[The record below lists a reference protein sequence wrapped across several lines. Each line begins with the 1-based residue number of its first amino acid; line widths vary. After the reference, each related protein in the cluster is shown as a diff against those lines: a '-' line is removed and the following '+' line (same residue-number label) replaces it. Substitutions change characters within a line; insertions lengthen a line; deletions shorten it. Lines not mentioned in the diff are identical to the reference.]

1 MKNYLKTILYI
12 VCTMLLFIISISFI
26 TYFILTKNIQIYF
39 LHILSL
45 IFTILFIVFI
55 IKDECS
61 DKIKLNT
68 TQKYLKQFIPNDD
81 YCDDCPFF
89 HDLNKQGQDL
99 TIPHLKKFCNYKCT
113 EDCTECDEIITY
125 CSFFN
130 IIEYGDYPLGDA
142 CKLPECKKILN

>member
-68 TQKYLKQFIPNDD
+68 TQN
-81 YCDDCPFF
+81 
-89 HDLNKQGQDL
+89 DLNKQGQDL
-99 TIPHLKKFCNYKCT
+99 TIPHLKKFCSYKCT